1 MKATQLNLPL
11 DNEIGTLA
19 RLCRDLAQG
28 GVNLLALSAPETGR
42 EAGTVRLL
50 VPNGD
55 LASRALTK
63 AGYVFSAEEVLFI
76 ELKNRP
82 GALAKAVEK
91 LARAKVSIRY
101 AYATASSR
109 TKTTAAVVAVAE
121 ADLSRALQLFPKS

>member
-19 RLCRDLAQG
+19 RLCRDLAHE
-28 GVNLLALSAPETGR
+28 GVNLFALSAPETGR
-42 EAGTVRLL
+42 EQGTVRLL
-50 VPNGD
+50 VTNGD
-55 LASRALTK
+55 AAGRALTK
-63 AGYVFSAEEVLFI
+63 AGYLFAAEEVLFI

-91 LARAKVSIRY
+91 LARAGIGIRY

-121 ADLSRALQLFPKS
+121 QDLPRALKLFP

>member
-19 RLCRDLAQG
+19 RLCRDLADG
-28 GVNLLALSAPETGR
+28 GVNLLAMSAPETARDKGI
-42 EAGTVRLL
+42 VRLL

-55 LASRALTK
+55 LAGRALTK
-63 AGYVFSAEEVLFI
+63 AGYLFSIDHVLFI

-91 LARAKVSIRY
+91 LARARISILY

-109 TKTTAAVVAVAE
+109 TKTTAAVVAVA
-121 ADLSRALQLFPKS
+121 APDLQRALQLFP